1 MKFYDCAIA
10 PSPRRV
16 RIFLAEKGLSLDT
29 VQIDLM
35 TGENL
40 KPEFLEV
47 NPRGIVPVLQLDD
60 GTCIDESFSI
70 CRYIEE
76 MHPHPPL
83 MGTDAKS
90 RAVIDSRNRH
100 MEADGFRTVA
110 EAFRNSTP
118 SFAKRGLA
126 GVAAEVPAIPA
137 LAERGFAGI
146 ARFFD
151 QLEGYLSQSE
161 FIAGNQF
168 SIADITALCVVDF
181 AGWVKQAV
189 PERHAHARRWHAA
202 VSARPSAKA

>member
-40 KPEFLEV
+40 KPEFLKV

-60 GTCIDESFSI
+60 GTRIDESFSI

-76 MHPHPPL
+76 MRPHPPL

-100 MEADGFRTVA
+100 MEADGFRAVA
-110 EAFRNSTP
+110 EAFRNSAP

-161 FIAGNQF
+161 FVVGDQF

-189 PERHAHARRWHAA
+189 PEQHARTRRWHQTG
-202 VSARPSAKA
+202 SARPSAKA